1 MKSFAT
7 DVALQTDG
15 KIVMSGY
22 TWENVT
28 GDVFVI
34 RLNTDGSLDN
44 TFGTDGV
51 ALVSNSTDVTE
62 SIAVQSDG
70 KILIGGYTDDSF
82 TVARFNTD
90 GTLDTDFGNNGWSI
104 VGFGSPSYIK
114 DITLQDDGKI
124 VAAGFAIG
132 AAYQMAAA
140 RLNAD
145 GTIDNTFGSNGAV
158 AFNVGDGNDFAF
170 AVAVDDNGKVLIGG
184 HKWISNIGLK
194 YDLAVVRLNEDGS
207 FDTSYGDNGV
217 AIARVVD
224 GSNYAGDILL
234 QSDGKVV
241 IAGYTVLETVYD
253 LAMARFD
260 VDGNLDDTFGVGGMV
275 NTDYNGGEDYGS
287 AIALQPDDKIILA
300 GNTFT
305 GSGTS
310 EILVARYDNTVL
322 GTGDFQNIA
331 FSLYPNPANDYI
343 TIDLNGTSSNYQ
355 VAIFDM
361 LGKKVYNTE
370 IEGTKQIDVSSLAAG
385 AYFVRLNSNSQATTI
400 RFIKQ

>member
-22 TWENVT
+22 TWDNVT

-145 GTIDNTFGSNGAV
+145 GTIDNTFGSNGTV
-158 AFNVGDGNDFAF
+158 AFNVGDGNDFAS

-184 HKWISNIGLK
+184 HKWISNIGRK

-355 VAIFDM
+355 VAIFDV
-361 LGKKVYNTE
+361 LGKNVYNTE
-370 IEGTKQIDVSSLAAG
+370 IDGTKQIDVSSLAAG

>member
-1 MKSFAT
+1 M
-7 DVALQTDG
+7 
-15 KIVMSGY
+15 
-22 TWENVT
+22 
-28 GDVFVI
+28 
-34 RLNTDGSLDN
+34 
-44 TFGTDGV
+44 
-51 ALVSNSTDVTE
+51 
-62 SIAVQSDG
+62 
-70 KILIGGYTDDSF
+70 
-82 TVARFNTD
+82 ARFNTD
-90 GTLDTDFGNNGWSI
+90 GTLDTDFGSNGWAI

-114 DITLQDDGKI
+114 DIALQNDGKI

-140 RLNAD
+140 RINAD
-145 GTIDNTFGSNGAV
+145 GTVDNTFGSNGTV
-158 AFNVGDGNDFAF
+158 AFNIGDGNDFGS
-170 AVAVDDNGKVLIGG
+170 AVAVDDSGKILIGG

-194 YDLAVVRLNEDGS
+194 LDLAVVRLNEDGT

-224 GSNYAGDILL
+224 GSNYADDMLL
-234 QSDGKVV
+234 QPDGKAI
-241 IAGYTVLETVYD
+241 IAGYTALETVYD

-260 VDGNLDDTFGVGGMV
+260 VDGNLDDTFGVDGMV

-287 AIALQPDDKIILA
+287 AIALQPDNKIILV

-305 GSGTS
+305 SSGTS

-322 GTGDFQNIA
+322 GTDDFQSLG

-355 VAIFDM
+355 VAIFDV
-361 LGKKVYNTE
+361 LGKNVYNTE
-370 IEGTKQIDVSSLAAG
+370 IEGTKQIDVSALAAG
-385 AYFVRLNSNSQATTI
+385 AYFVKLNSNSQSTTI

>member
-361 LGKKVYNTE
+361 LGKNVYNTE
-370 IEGTKQIDVSSLAAG
+370 IDGTKQIDVSSLAAG
-385 AYFVRLNSNSQATTI
+385 AYFVKLNSNSQTTTI